1 MEPTPSLL
9 PTFDQPM
16 SEIRL
21 LYLGKR
27 LVVGVAI
34 VRNFSEEAEG
44 KLVQKRKLLIL
55 QRSATEDAYPFM
67 YEIPGGHV
75 EEEDNSLFATV
86 RRETLEETGLI
97 VKRITGEFEGF
108 EYETKKGITVQLN
121 FFVEV
126 EPEGDAPPQVQINP
140 EEHQAYA
147 WVSLQDNL
155 EAFPMTSSMTAVV
168 NDALKLMQDI

>member
-34 VRNFSEEAEG
+34 
-44 KLVQKRKLLIL
+44 KRKLLIL
-55 QRSATEDAYPFM
+55 QRSAIEDAYPFM

-97 VKRITGEFEGF
+97 VKWITGEFEGF
-108 EYETKKGITVQLN
+108 EYETKEGITVQLN